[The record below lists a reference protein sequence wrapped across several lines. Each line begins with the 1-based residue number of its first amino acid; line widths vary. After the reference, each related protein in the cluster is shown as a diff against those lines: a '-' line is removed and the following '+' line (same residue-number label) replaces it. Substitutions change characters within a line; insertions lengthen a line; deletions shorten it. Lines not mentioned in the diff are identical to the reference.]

1 MSASVLNGN
10 HRQRQRQRVLVSSG
24 ADELRRSNA
33 AHTATTTL
41 LQKWI
46 RAIQMRKIDASVSVA
61 YFLSMACL
69 GSIVVLLPTISELPP
84 SAPMTI
90 SSLATIGGAIGKFIN
105 GFVCQTIGCS
115 TCAVVY
121 LLGLSCFSLA
131 FSHATTIRTLALCG
145 AGMEF
150 AHSIMWTSFAVI
162 LSTHYGSDG
171 IGLARGM
178 TAMALSSSAAS
189 LFVKCFVGPV
199 LLKVADWRVMAKLGA
214 ASAFVGCLV
223 VHFMLRNVDVE
234 KNNHDHDFKKDE
246 QNDNQSNSFRKKKKT
261 TVSGASEQK
270 ANTIRASLQAVV
282 RNKLFWYAGGAQGFA
297 TLARS
302 SDKIL
307 GVFYRDCTGVPAYL
321 SGGLTCSV
329 TLGLMHG
336 LTTSRTGDFVDAPDL
351 KHKQA
356 FVRTRYIRTVSA
368 TLLLAL
374 LAIASNTVRS
384 SSTSNPNILLTIV
397 TAVSSGVLASSIAW
411 PFYQLPAMFSMAFGA
426 NKAVFLSFVDGM
438 GFLWSSPVWAAAGW
452 LVQNNVL
459 GCGWAVAW
467 GCLAVLLGVGGVLS
481 FKAIDGHYYAAA
493 DADA

>member
-1 MSASVLNGN
+1 MAESSVSAPALSRI
-10 HRQRQRQRVLVSSG
+10 HRQRQRLLVSSS
-24 ADELRRSNA
+24 DELVNPSSSSSSSS
-33 AHTATTTL
+33 TTTL

-46 RAIQMRKIDASVSVA
+46 RAIQLRKIDASVSVA

-90 SSLATIGGAIGKFIN
+90 TSLATIGGAIGKFIN
-105 GFVCQTIGCS
+105 GFVCQKIGCS
-115 TCAVVY
+115 TCAIVY

-223 VHFMLRNVDVE
+223 VHFMLRNVEDD
-234 KNNHDHDFKKDE
+234 NNSNENSNENDSKSKSLKK
-246 QNDNQSNSFRKKKKT
+246 S
-261 TVSGASEQK
+261 ASEQK
-270 ANTIRASLQAVV
+270 ANNNSSNTIRASLQAVV

-336 LTTSRTGDFVDAPDL
+336 LTTSRTGDFVDAQDL
-351 KHKQA
+351 EHKQA
-356 FVRTRYIRTVSA
+356 FVRTRYIRTVCA
-368 TLLLAL
+368 TLMLAL
-374 LAIASNTVRS
+374 LAIASTTTSIV
-384 SSTSNPNILLTIV
+384 SNPILLTIL
-397 TAVSSGVLASSIAW
+397 AAASSGVVASSIAW
-411 PFYQLPAMFSMAFGA
+411 PFYQLPAILSMAFGT
-426 NKAVFLSFVDGM
+426 NKAVFFSFVDGM

-452 LVQNNVL
+452 LVQNNAL

-467 GCLAVLLGVGGVLS
+467 VCLAVLLGVGGVLS
-481 FKAIDGHYYAAA
+481 SKAIDGHYAT
-493 DADA
+493 